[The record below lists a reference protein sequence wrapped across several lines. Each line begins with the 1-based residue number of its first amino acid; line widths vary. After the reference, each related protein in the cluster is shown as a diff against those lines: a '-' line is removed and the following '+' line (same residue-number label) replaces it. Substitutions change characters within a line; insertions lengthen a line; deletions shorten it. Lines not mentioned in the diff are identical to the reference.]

1 MTKFE
6 ARTDDD
12 NKTLVLDIEVT
23 PQSITNFRF
32 TLSESLE
39 LIDVIK
45 DAWRKALKV
54 VS

>member
-12 NKTLVLDIEVT
+12 NKTLVLEIEIT
-23 PQSITNFRF
+23 PQNITNFRF

-45 DAWRKALKV
+45 DAWRDALNH